1 MRFRG
6 LLSAAGALT
15 LSFGATPAFAD
26 QPTPIH
32 LVEVYDITP
41 GEFATHEVTL
51 STAVPL
57 VAQQCQSMGAGA
69 QASSATLTDVD
80 GVTGCH
86 FTWEL
91 EDAGVEV
98 VTIDDGGV
106 FHFHSVSA
114 SLLEGFSTPEA
125 VATIDSV
132 TLVAHASTIV
142 EASAG
147 GAITSAGASTKT
159 DASTVTWLNVNEDVN
174 ATGTVDPSA
183 VDVASSPSPAAALP
197 FAPQKPRG
205 GGLLSSLALI
215 VAITGGV
222 VALAFIGAI
231 ARWVGRVK
239 QAPTRNS
246 SETRS
251 CAPPSVRQHW
261 MRGRPPPPMPAPG
274 PHLRVLRSRA
284 CHAPRRTRPRPAGL
298 SRPPLPSEVPA
309 RYPMWK

>member
-80 GVTGCH
+80 GVPGCH

-197 FAPQKPRG
+197 VAPQEPRG

-222 VALAFIGAI
+222 VVLAFIGAI
-231 ARWVGRVK
+231 ARWVGRSR
-239 QAPTRNS
+239 QASADAQFERDAFLRAAQREAALDARTAS
-246 SETRS
+246 SPYACARS
-251 CAPPSVRQHW
+251 APEGSALAGVPRAPEDEASALRSFAPPT
-261 MRGRPPPPMPAPG
+261 A
-274 PHLRVLRSRA
+274 
-284 CHAPRRTRPRPAGL
+284 
-298 SRPPLPSEVPA
+298 E
-309 RYPMWK
+309 

>member
-15 LSFGATPAFAD
+15 LSFGATPAVAD

-57 VAQQCQSMGAGA
+57 VLQQCQSMGAGA

-147 GAITSAGASTKT
+147 G
-159 DASTVTWLNVNEDVN
+159 
-174 ATGTVDPSA
+174 PSHPRA
-183 VDVASSPSPAAALP
+183 HPR
-197 FAPQKPRG
+197 KP
-205 GGLLSSLALI
+205 
-215 VAITGGV
+215 T
-222 VALAFIGAI
+222 
-231 ARWVGRVK
+231 
-239 QAPTRNS
+239 QA
-246 SETRS
+246 
-251 CAPPSVRQHW
+251 Q
-261 MRGRPPPPMPAPG
+261 
-274 PHLRVLRSRA
+274 
-284 CHAPRRTRPRPAGL
+284 
-298 SRPPLPSEVPA
+298 
-309 RYPMWK
+309 